1 MTTIMKKYRVALTL
15 FLAFWLIRDGHAQ
28 EKIRVGQGSVSL
40 YSGLMYIAKDRG
52 LFAKYGL
59 VSEIIY
65 IPGGTTNVQV
75 LVSGNLDLSQLSGA
89 PGVAAN
95 LEGADIVYIAS
106 LLDKLNYQLVT
117 RSEIKSVEQLKG
129 KKFGVS
135 RFGSSADF
143 GLRAVLKRLGVDPAK
158 DVSILQIGDE
168 PARIAAI
175 KSGNI
180 DGTVANAPF
189 GIEAERLK
197 LNVIADSVK
206 MAIPFANTGILG
218 SKRYLDRQE
227 AKVLNFLRAYL
238 EAIKVLKTEREYS
251 VKALS
256 KFTRVENLKAVQEGY
271 DYFNNQLQPV
281 PYPSPEAMQAV
292 VAQIAETNPK
302 ARGVDGKSYVTD
314 RYLKRLEDEGFVK
327 KIWGK

>member
-1 MTTIMKKYRVALTL
+1 MRNSILLALCL
-15 FLAFWLIRDGHAQ
+15 VICGSIRAGNAQ

-40 YSGLMYIAKDRG
+40 QSGLMHIAKDRG

-59 VSEIIY
+59 VAEVIY
-65 IPGGTTNVQV
+65 IPGGSTNVQV
-75 LVSGNLDLSQLSGA
+75 LVSGSLDLSQLSGA

-95 LEGADIVYIAS
+95 LEGADLVYFLG
-106 LLDKLNYQLVT
+106 LLDKLNYQLIT
-117 RSEIKSVEQLKG
+117 RPEIKSVEQLKG

-143 GLRAVLKRLGVDPAK
+143 GMRAMLKRVGVDPVKEAT
-158 DVSILQIGDE
+158 ILQIGDE

-189 GIEAERLK
+189 GTEAERLK
-197 LNVIADSVK
+197 LNVVADSVK
-206 MAIPFANTGILG
+206 MDIPFFNTGLLG
-218 SKRYLDRQE
+218 SRRYLDKQE
-227 AKVLNFLRAYL
+227 AKVMNFLRAYL

-251 VKALS
+251 IKALAQ
-256 KFTRVENLKAVQEGY
+256 FTRVQNLKAVQEGY
-271 DYFNNQLQPV
+271 DYFVKQLEPV
-281 PYPSPEAMQAV
+281 PYPSVAAMQAV
-292 VAQIAETNPK
+292 VDQIAESNAK
-302 ARGVDGKSYVTD
+302 ARGIDAKSYVSD
-314 RYLKRLEDEGFVK
+314 RYLKRLEEEGFVK

>member
-1 MTTIMKKYRVALTL
+1 MKNFIFIATL
-15 FLAFWLIRDGHAQ
+15 IFSFWLSGWAEAQ
-28 EKIRVGQGSVSL
+28 EKIRVGQGSISL
-40 YSGLMYIAKDRG
+40 QSGLMHIGKDRG

-59 VSEIIY
+59 TTETIY
-65 IPGGTTNVQV
+65 IPGGSINVQV

-95 LEGADIVYIAS
+95 LEGADIVYFAG
-106 LLDKLNYQLVT
+106 LLDKLNYQLIT
-117 RSEIKSVEQLKG
+117 RPEIKSVEQLKG

-135 RFGSSADF
+135 RYGSSADF
-143 GLRAVLKRLGVDPAK
+143 GMRAMLKRVGVDPIK
-158 DVSILQIGDE
+158 DVTILQIGDE

-206 MAIPFANTGILG
+206 MDIPFFNTGLLG
-218 SKRYLDRQE
+218 SKRFLDKQE
-227 AKVLNFLRAYL
+227 ARVMNFLRAYL

-251 VKALS
+251 IKALGQ
-256 KFTRVENLKAVQEGY
+256 FTRVQNLKAVQEGY
-271 DYFNNQLQPV
+271 DYFVKQLEPV
-281 PYPSPEAMQAV
+281 PYPSVIAMQAV
-292 VAQIAETNPK
+292 VDQIAETNPK
-302 ARGVDGKSYVTD
+302 ARGIDAKNYVND
-314 RYLKRLEDEGFVK
+314 RYLKRLEEEGFVK